1 MPKEQQGDKKQ
12 GCQALEQAT
21 QVSGAVIRSAG
32 V

>member
-21 QVSGAVIRSAG
+21 QGNGVVIIPGG